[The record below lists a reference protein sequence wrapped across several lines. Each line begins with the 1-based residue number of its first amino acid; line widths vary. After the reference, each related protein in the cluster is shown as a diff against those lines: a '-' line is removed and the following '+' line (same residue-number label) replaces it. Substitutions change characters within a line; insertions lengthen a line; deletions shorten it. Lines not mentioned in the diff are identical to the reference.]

1 MNNEIELFDWEN
13 LTILKNFNK
22 NLHSIISTDINFD
35 LNIKKNKLNQF
46 LNLLLANV
54 YPKIN

>member
-22 NLHSIISTDINFD
+22 NLHSIISTENIYLIFSE
-35 LNIKKNKLNQF
+35 LRSENIKDMF
-46 LNLLLANV
+46 GV
-54 YPKIN
+54 

>member
-22 NLHSIISTDINFD
+22 NLHSIISTDYKNI
-35 LNIKKNKLNQF
+35 NIKLDF
-46 LNLLLANV
+46 S
-54 YPKIN
+54 